1 MLNEYIFATVTFYLF
16 LFEYYYRDEKE
27 KGPQSGPSDEG
38 VVGSS

>member
-1 MLNEYIFATVTFYLF
+1 VN
-16 LFEYYYRDEKE
+16 KK